1 MGHLWITLSGGHSV
15 RVRSRRALDLESGWC
30 RQTME
35 GLWRRVFSNDQGLSS
50 TEGTELRGVE
60 HENEK
65 MGAKAK
71 YVIYHCGNPK

>member
-1 MGHLWITLSGGHSV
+1 
-15 RVRSRRALDLESGWC
+15 
-30 RQTME
+30 ME